1 MSRTIIP
8 NNEAAER
15 LGFMPNVS
23 DNYLL
28 GAICLAVDGPVHRDR
43 FEPEDNR
50 LVTFPY
56 EMTEEEADKLSIR
69 IKNLTLDRNKTL
81 MQVRIDNSS
90 SFVDERAFLEY
101 CYDFAIFLEISG
113 GYKCI

>member
-1 MSRTIIP
+1 MSRTIVP
-8 NNEAAER
+8 NNEEAER
-15 LGFMPNVS
+15 LDFMPNVRE
-23 DNYLL
+23 NYLL

-43 FEPEDNR
+43 FEPEDNS

-56 EMTEEEADKLSIR
+56 EMTKEEADELAFKIKKLS
-69 IKNLTLDRNKTL
+69 LGRNEKL
-81 MQVRIDNSS
+81 MQVRIDNPS

-101 CYDFAIFLEISG
+101 CYNFAIFLEISS